1 MTATFSA
8 CSAGAEELPAV
19 EPELA
24 AGVEDEPEPP
34 QPASRVSAMVS
45 TSIMLSSFFIVYLLK
60 ILFAFVCA
68 GPCARCIRPL

>member
-1 MTATFSA
+1 
-8 CSAGAEELPAV
+8 
-19 EPELA
+19 
-24 AGVEDEPEPP
+24 
-34 QPASRVSAMVS
+34 VSAMVS